1 MRSLTAWRKAT
12 RCASA
17 TRAWAWLS
25 LVVLCAWCGCSG
37 SDVPL
42 SPAGAGGAPA
52 PIHDTPGSVHV
63 RFEPDDSP
71 PHALGASP
79 WPDDLYLDRTGRL
92 AFGQLEDIALDET
105 HSEML
110 REELAQLDGFGVSSP
125 IYFYLDGV
133 IDPSSLPQAQVDS
146 LDAQA
151 SVFLIDADTGSP
163 DAFSKVPIV
172 VQWQRDRR
180 RIALRPAEGH
190 PLTPG
195 RRYAAIVT
203 RRVQDRKGKDVEPSA
218 QFAAIRE
225 PDQVL
230 SDERLLAARGV
241 YTPVLETLVK
251 SGVRRQDISGMAVFH
266 VQNVERD
273 LVDARQKVRLEKP
286 PELTVA
292 RAISGR
298 ELERALG
305 DSPPGPVGLDEPG
318 GVQHDQL
325 AAIVHGTLPS
335 PNFVSATAKVHGR
348 FERDET
354 SQLRIKRWDA
364 VPFTLFMPVSAVHA
378 PIVIY
383 QHQRDR
389 ERSDALA
396 IANELAARGLAVLAL
411 DAPFQGLRA
420 PEGGG
425 LDWRNRFTGVEVP
438 DGFGDAPGDFL
449 GFAEAQARSEPWN
462 PVYARDAVRQ
472 GTVDLM
478 VAMRAIEEG
487 RFDDAYPGRTFV
499 RTHVG
504 FVGEDVGAA
513 MGAMLARVEP
523 ALQAIVLVSPGA
535 DTFVQW
541 SWSPNDLLLFGH
553 LAGAFGRELESID
566 RSFDAPEFWPEIA
579 LYETLLDRGEALSHV
594 SALRRAPTNVLVLMA
609 ADDESV
615 PNRATETYATAL
627 GLTLV
632 GDTPRYVQD
641 LKTEEGAVDGIEG
654 NYSAAGSWV
663 TRAMYVYSPASH
675 DFLRHRVGIREYVE
689 PPEPPFE
696 KLAQRVTVEN
706 PTAEAVGRIATYFE
720 SFYACVSS
728 ESTPS
733 NVPCSAY
740 AD

>member
-1 MRSLTAWRKAT
+1 M
-12 RCASA
+12 ASM
-17 TRAWAWLS
+17 
-25 LVVLCAWCGCSG
+25 CAWSGCSG
-37 SDVPL
+37 ADVPL
-42 SPAGAGGAPA
+42 SPVGAGGSAA
-52 PIHDTPGSVHV
+52 PIHDTPDSVHV
-63 RFEPDDSP
+63 RFEPDESP
-71 PHALGASP
+71 PNTLGTSP
-79 WPDDLYLDRTGRL
+79 WPDDLYLGRTGQIEL
-92 AFGQLEDIALDET
+92 GDLEDVALDKQ
-105 HSEML
+105 HAEML
-110 REELAQLDGFGVSSP
+110 RKSLMELDGFGVSSP
-125 IYFYLDGV
+125 IYFYLDDV

-172 VQWQRDRR
+172 VQWQHDRK

-203 RRVQDRKGKDVEPSA
+203 RRVQDRKGKAVEPSVM
-218 QFAAIRE
+218 FAAIRE
-225 PDQVL
+225 PEQVL
-230 SDERLLAARGV
+230 NDARLLAARSA

-273 LVDARQKVRLEKP
+273 LIDARQLVRAGKS
-286 PELTVA
+286 PEPTVA
-292 RAISGR
+292 HEISGR
-298 ELERALG
+298 ALDRALG
-305 DSPPGPVGLDEPG
+305 ASPPGPVGLDEAG

-335 PNFVSATAKVHGR
+335 YNFVSATAKTHGR
-348 FERDET
+348 FERDEA
-354 SQLRIKRWDA
+354 SQLRIKRSDA
-364 VPFTLFMPVSAVHA
+364 VPFTLFVPASAVRV

-389 ERSDALA
+389 ERSDALS
-396 IANELAARGLAVLAL
+396 IANELAARGIAVLAL

-425 LDWRNRFTGVEVP
+425 LDWRNRFTGDEVP

-449 GFAEAQARSEPWN
+449 GFVEAQARGEPWN

-487 RFDDAYPGRTFV
+487 GFDDVYPGRTFV

-541 SWSPNDLLLFGH
+541 SWSPNDLPLFGN
-553 LAGAFGRELESID
+553 LAGAFGRELGSID
-566 RSFDAPEFWPEIA
+566 RAFDPPEFWPEIA
-579 LYETLLDRGEALSHV
+579 LYQTLLDGGEALSHV

-609 ADDESV
+609 ANDESV
-615 PNRATETYATAL
+615 PNRATEAYSTAL

-641 LKTEEGAVDGIEG
+641 LKNEEGAADGIGG
-654 NYSAAGSWV
+654 NYAAAGSWV
-663 TRAMYVYSPASH
+663 TRAMVVYSPATH
-675 DFLRHRVGIREYVE
+675 DFLRHRVGIQEYVE

-706 PTAEAVGRIATYFE
+706 PTALAVERIASYFE
-720 SFYACVSS
+720 SFYACVNS

-740 AD
+740 TGAP